1 VARTQE
7 ALCAEID
14 LELSWSEREL
24 PEHERTKHVH
34 RLHPYLGKFVPQ
46 LVETLL
52 ARYVAAALAA
62 NADGF
67 VAVLTNVRAAL
78 RPNAPIAIVVNDRRG
93 LYPEILERA
102 GLRLEERLLR
112 HVNRRTGRR
121 AGEYFEEILIARR
134 AGR

>member
-62 NADGF
+62 NADGI

-78 RPNAPIAIVVNDRRG
+78 RPNAPIAIVVNHRRG

-102 GLRLEERLLR
+102 GLQLKERLLR